1 MHDATAIQQR
11 RRPFSQLLDLLV
23 RARPLPLGAGIAV
36 ATMLIGAEA
45 LVVYWFHNL
54 GSQMSFRALFMLG
67 VLIVSAGWG
76 FGLSVTT
83 TLVSGIVYF
92 YFHLDHNGPIVADDF
107 VALFVFLPI
116 AFVANVLGRQ
126 AR

>member
-1 MHDATAIQQR
+1 MTAAAAIVLSEGRAVPRTHDATTSQR
-11 RRPFSQLLDLLV
+11 KRRPFSQLLDLLV

-36 ATMLIGAEA
+36 ATILIGAEA
-45 LVVYWFHNL
+45 LVVYWFQNL

-83 TLVSGIVYF
+83 TLVSGVIYF
-92 YFHLDHNGPIVADDF
+92 
-107 VALFVFLPI
+107 
-116 AFVANVLGRQ
+116 
-126 AR
+126 